1 MDKFNVKKLYS
12 MGKTKAFN
20 VTYDDGVLQDIRFVE
35 MLNKYSLK
43 GTFNLNS
50 GLMENEFEWIH
61 EKGYVIKR
69 LSKERALALYNGHEI
84 ASHTLTHP
92 YMQDKTEEEILY
104 EMKMDKKKL
113 AKLFGREIKGF
124 ALPFDYYSDLI
135 EVCAKKSGF
144 EYARISEESLS
155 FKPQT
160 DYYRWKATVFHLNPE
175 LDNLVEKFLAT
186 KEELGLFQI
195 VGHSYD
201 LDTENMWDK
210 MENIFDK
217 IASNEDILPMTTI
230 EMVHYLKAMNEVE
243 ITDSEIINNSD
254 EELWFLVEGNI
265 VCLEPKTSF
274 RR

>member
-92 YMQDKTEEEILY
+92 YMQDKTENEILY
-104 EMKMDKKKL
+104 EMKEDADNEWADIMAYQVTKDGEYIMPTDVL
-113 AKLFGREIKGF
+113 EING
-124 ALPFDYYSDLI
+124 
-135 EVCAKKSGF
+135 
-144 EYARISEESLS
+144 
-155 FKPQT
+155 
-160 DYYRWKATVFHLNPE
+160 
-175 LDNLVEKFLAT
+175 
-186 KEELGLFQI
+186 
-195 VGHSYD
+195 
-201 LDTENMWDK
+201 
-210 MENIFDK
+210 
-217 IASNEDILPMTTI
+217 
-230 EMVHYLKAMNEVE
+230 
-243 ITDSEIINNSD
+243 
-254 EELWFLVEGNI
+254 
-265 VCLEPKTSF
+265 
-274 RR
+274 

>member
-1 MDKFNVKKLYS
+1 
-12 MGKTKAFN
+12 
-20 VTYDDGVLQDIRFVE
+20 
-35 MLNKYSLK
+35 
-43 GTFNLNS
+43 
-50 GLMENEFEWIH
+50 MENEFEWIH

-92 YMQDKTEEEILY
+92 YMQDKTENEILY
-104 EMKMDKKKL
+104 EMKEDKKKL
-113 AKLFGREIKGF
+113 ETLWGSEVKGF

-175 LDNLVEKFLAT
+175 LDNLVEKFLVT
-186 KEELGLFQI
+186 KEELAVLQI
-195 VGHSYD
+195 AGHSYD

-217 IASNEDILPMTTI
+217 IASDEDILPMTTI
-230 EMVHYLKAMNEVE
+230 EIVEYLKAMSVVE
-243 ITDSEIINNSD
+243 ITGSEIINNSN

-265 VCLEPKTSF
+265 VCLGPKTSF

>member
-1 MDKFNVKKLYS
+1 MKSDVKKLYPQ
-12 MGKTKAFN
+12 GKTKAFN

-43 GTFNLNS
+43 GTFNLNF

-92 YMQDKTEEEILY
+92 YMQDKTENEILY
-104 EMKMDKKKL
+104 EMKEDKKKL
-113 AKLFGREIKGF
+113 ETLFGSETKGF

-135 EVCAKKSGF
+135 EACAKKSGF
-144 EYARISEESLS
+144 AYARISEESMS
-155 FKPQT
+155 FKPKV
-160 DYYRWKATVFHLNPE
+160 DYHRWKATVFHLNPE
-175 LDNLVEKFLAT
+175 LDNLVEKFLVI
-186 KEELGLFQI
+186 KEELALFQI

-210 MENIFDK
+210 MENIFEK
-217 IASNEDILPMTTI
+217 VASDEEVLPMTTI
-230 EMVHYLKAMNEVE
+230 EIVEYLKAMNKVE
-243 ITDSEIINNSD
+243 ITETEIINNSQKR
-254 EELWFLVEGNI
+254 LWFSLEGTI
-265 VCLEPKTSF
+265 VYVDPISSL